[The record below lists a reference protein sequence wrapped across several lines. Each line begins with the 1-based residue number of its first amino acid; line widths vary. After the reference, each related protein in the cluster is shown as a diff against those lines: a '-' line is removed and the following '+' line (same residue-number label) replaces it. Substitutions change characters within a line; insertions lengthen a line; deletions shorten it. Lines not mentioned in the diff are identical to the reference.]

1 MSSCSASTSRN
12 PERTDSPTSSGWASC
27 GRASPTTTVASPCR
41 TACSVRR
48 KRSSSGPTG
57 SSRDGTSA
65 RSTRRP
71 SSPPSRSSAGRPRHD
86 ESPSPHR
93 DRGPR
98 ACGRARLR
106 GASARDHGRRAG
118 GSDHDRAQMSGLS
131 RPFGEGLDVGD
142 GSPDARPRRTA
153 RARRPLAW
161 PADPPDQRDDVA
173 RAVSSLRDLEFARAA
188 GTIATEDYVRLRA
201 SLERDAFVRRPPE
214 SRGNA
219 PVRTL
224 VAAALIAAIA
234 VAVAVF
240 YLPPSV
246 GDRAPGETV
255 TGTVP
260 QTDALAALEVR
271 ASANPSDVPTQLA
284 LADAYVQAGRPQD
297 AIPRYQ
303 AVLAKDPNNV
313 AALDGLALILVASG
327 SNDGAIVAAD
337 RVIAQRPKDPDA
349 LFVKGLALY
358 RKQDWNG
365 AVDVWTVYLD
375 VGHYHFGSDMVRG
388 L

>member
-12 PERTDSPTSSGWASC
+12 PERTDSPTSSGWASR

-98 ACGRARLR
+98 ACGRARVR

-153 RARRPLAW
+153 RARARRAGGGRGRMTIALFVVLLLAGTAAVIAPLARRPLAW

-214 SRGNA
+214 SRGN
-219 PVRTL
+219 
-224 VAAALIAAIA
+224 
-234 VAVAVF
+234 
-240 YLPPSV
+240 
-246 GDRAPGETV
+246 
-255 TGTVP
+255 
-260 QTDALAALEVR
+260 
-271 ASANPSDVPTQLA
+271 
-284 LADAYVQAGRPQD
+284 
-297 AIPRYQ
+297 
-303 AVLAKDPNNV
+303 
-313 AALDGLALILVASG
+313 
-327 SNDGAIVAAD
+327 VAAD

-388 L
+388 LYADARTKAAR